1 MGFTVGFK
9 GFDVSAFL
17 QGSARSSFFINPG
30 NITPFAINGPYQNGL
45 LKQVADSHWSEDN
58 QDIRAFWPRLTDGF
72 NNNNN
77 QFSTWWMRN
86 GAFLRL
92 KSVELGY
99 TVPKKIL
106 DRWKMSNIR
115 IYTNALNLAVWSKF
129 KMWDPEMGGD
139 GLGYPVQAV
148 YNIGINVGL

>member
-1 MGFTVGFK
+1 
-9 GFDVSAFL
+9 
-17 QGSARSSFFINPG
+17 
-30 NITPFAINGPYQNGL
+30 
-45 LKQVADSHWSEDN
+45 VANSYWSEDN
-58 QDIRAFWPRLTDGF
+58 QDTRAFWPRLTDGF

-99 TVPKKIL
+99 NVSDKFLTRL
-106 DRWKMSNIR
+106 KMSNVR
-115 IYTNALNLAVWSKF
+115 FYVNAMNLAVWSKF
-129 KMWDPEMGGD
+129 KMWDPEMGGE

-148 YNIGINVGL
+148 YNVGINIGF